1 MLADPPVVLVNPS
14 VLVDSGALVD
24 SGVNPGVLG
33 DFLLAA
39 ESRV

>member
-1 MLADPPVVLVNPS
+1 MLADPPVVLVNS
-14 VLVDSGALVD
+14 GVLVDPSVLVD

-33 DFLLAA
+33 DFLLTA